1 MSRSLRTLIAGYP
14 HHLVQRG
21 HDRQAVFA
29 SDQDYAYYLDN
40 LAEQLALREVTVYAY
55 CLMTNHVHLLLEP
68 RIEGDDIS
76 KLMRVVAA
84 RQTRYV
90 NRLEGRTGTLWEGR
104 FKSSVVDRDAWLWA
118 CCRYIELNPVRAGM
132 VSHPGDYRWSSYR
145 QHIDASAAAVTVG
158 PLPLSSTGDFSSYL
172 SYVSTVVEM
181 TDDALIRT
189 ALSRNQCTGN
199 DRFRRQIEE
208 KLGRRLSN
216 RGPGRPKNNSDP
228 FYTFL

>member
-1 MSRSLRTLIAGYP
+1 MPRSLRILIAGYP

-29 SDQDYAYYLDN
+29 SDPDYVYYLDN
-40 LAEQLALREVTVYAY
+40 LAEQLALREVTLYAY

-68 RIEGDDIS
+68 RVEGGDIS

-90 NRLEGRTGTLWEGR
+90 NRLERRTGTLWEGR

-132 VSHPGDYRWSSYR
+132 ASHPGDYRWSSYR
-145 QHIDASAAAVTVG
+145 QRADPSVAGVPENLPPLAPVG
-158 PLPLSSTGDFSSYL
+158 DSSSYL
-172 SYVSTVVEM
+172 AYVSSLVEM
-181 TDDALIRT
+181 TGDDLLHT
-189 ALSRNQCTGN
+189 ALSRNQ
-199 DRFRRQIEE
+199 R
-208 KLGRRLSN
+208 
-216 RGPGRPKNNSDP
+216 
-228 FYTFL
+228 